1 MTLISTDNT
10 KKPRDCKNVLQC
22 ISKRTSQNS
31 ERYAILQE
39 IYDSEEHFD
48 VENLYIK
55 MKKQNYRV
63 SRATLYNTI
72 ELLLDCA
79 LVRKH
84 QFGKIKHITK
94 IIL

>member
-1 MTLISTDNT
+1 MYLE
-10 KKPRDCKNVLQC
+10 
-22 ISKRTSQNS
+22 KRTSQNS

-39 IYDSEEHFD
+39 IYDSEEHY
-48 VENLYIK
+48 ENLYIK
-55 MKKQNYRV
+55 MKTKL
-63 SRATLYNTI
+63 SCDRATLYNTI

-84 QFGKIKHITK
+84 QFGQIKHYEK